1 MTSTFLNFLA
11 FWGAFSTYLMTS
23 SVGTKGTGP
32 KIIRTRNLGPSVIS
46 GENLRLEFVN
56 SYICEGFFVGKWVFI
71 LAAMGQYAI
80 LILFF
85 YALFFSFFL
94 FFFWSKKNF
103 FFSNFVFYFYLFIC
117 LFLIGSDNPPYQS
130 IFCTKTDK
138 MNNKSVVTNNRQKQ
152 LFICFYNSF
161 QTVTLI
167 FF

>member
-1 MTSTFLNFLA
+1 MGTPTSDAAHTSMTSTFLNFLA

-94 FFFWSKKNF
+94 FFFEVKKNF
-103 FFSNFVFYFYLFIC
+103 FFLILFFIFIYLFVY
-117 LFLIGSDNPPYQS
+117 F
-130 IFCTKTDK
+130 
-138 MNNKSVVTNNRQKQ
+138 
-152 LFICFYNSF
+152 
-161 QTVTLI
+161 
-167 FF
+167 